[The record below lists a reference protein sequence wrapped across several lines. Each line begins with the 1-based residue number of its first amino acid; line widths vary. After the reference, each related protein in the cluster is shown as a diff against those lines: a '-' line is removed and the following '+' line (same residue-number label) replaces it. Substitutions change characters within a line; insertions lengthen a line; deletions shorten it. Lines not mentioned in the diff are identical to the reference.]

1 MSAILQKLHRVTP
14 DVKMEVKG
22 EESLPSGKFFIINPT
37 KVAITPGK
45 KVFTIHGLPDT
56 MTLILIIW
64 VCINTVPPQ
73 YFTV

>member
-22 EESLPSGKFFIINPT
+22 EESLRSGKFFIINPGE
-37 KVAITPGK
+37 VA
-45 KVFTIHGLPDT
+45 IHGLPDT
-56 MTLILIIW
+56 MTLIFIIW